1 MPTAASKLMT
11 QMQEKIPKKALAKTA
26 AKRTTEPSN
35 ELPKGMSTRAA
46 DKLVSTDPSVRDFN
60 LANLKKA
67 RTKEEILF
75 QCQGAVEKFCG
86 QFEKCGFSLEQS
98 AEVVAFF
105 LKEFQ
110 RKSIYA
116 SVDSIVYHRVGNK
129 VSHCHFAC
137 DLIVTIGHHR

>member
-1 MPTAASKLMT
+1 
-11 QMQEKIPKKALAKTA
+11 MQEKIPKKALAKTA
-26 AKRTTEPSN
+26 AKRATEPTD

-46 DKLVSTDPSVRDFN
+46 DKLVSTDPTVKDFN

-67 RTKEEILF
+67 KTKDEILF
-75 QCQGAVEKFCG
+75 QMQGAVEKFCN
-86 QFEKCGFSLEQS
+86 QFEKCGFNLEQS
-98 AEVVAFF
+98 AECVGFL

-129 VSHCHFAC
+129 VS
-137 DLIVTIGHHR
+137 

>member
-1 MPTAASKLMT
+1 MSTAASKLMS
-11 QMQEKIPKKALAKTA
+11 QMQDKIPKKALAKTA

-46 DKLVSTDPSVRDFN
+46 DKLVSADPAIKDFT

-67 RTKEEILF
+67 RTKDEILF
-75 QCQGAVEKFCG
+75 QCQGAVEKFCV
-86 QFEKCGFSLEQS
+86 QFDKCGFNMEESC
-98 AEVVAFF
+98 EVVAFF

-116 SVDSIVYHRVGNK
+116 SVDSIVYHRVGNT
-129 VSHCHFAC
+129 VSLLSYHSSCK
-137 DLIVTIGHHR
+137 LI